1 MNLPATSLDP
11 PDQAQPDPL
20 PAGEVG
26 GSVPAAALIELRGVK
41 RYYRMGQAVV
51 KALDGVDLTIREG
64 EFVAIIGPS
73 GSGKSTMMHLLGCLD
88 RPTAG
93 TYRFAGQEVSR
104 LGDRQL
110 ARVRNRS
117 IGFVFQTFNLISR
130 MSAWENVAVPLFYAR
145 RTITRPDALAALD
158 GVGLG
163 LRANHQPNE
172 LSGGE
177 RQRVA
182 IARAIINRPKLILA
196 DEPTGNLDTRTGEQI
211 IAIFRRLHEGGTTII
226 LVTHEPE
233 VARQAE
239 RIVSMRDGK
248 IISDGPNPDHTP
260 KPRAS
265 ACATVPPGFERPWE
279 KDHGLAKK
287 PDRATQ
293 LEYADAANPA
303 MFDGA
308 RKETPA
314 ARGLW
319 YTLTAWA
326 AMLVWGQIAPAIKSA
341 NPLFTAVVGGLIVLS
356 ALAMIVAAPLW
367 SLITVSRRLRH
378 MKRERPK
385 ERIPITLRLV
395 QAGGA
400 LLVLIAL
407 LIVAMAIAGVMM
419 QMQKSREAIG

>member
-1 MNLPATSLDP
+1 MSLDP
-11 PDQAQPDPL
+11 PDQARPSPL
-20 PAGEVG
+20 PVGEVG
-26 GSVPAAALIELRGVK
+26 GSVSAAALIELRDVK

-93 TYRFAGQEVSR
+93 TYRFAGQEVGR

-163 LRANHQPNE
+163 SRANHQPNE

-248 IISDGPNPDHTP
+248 IISDGPNPDHLP

-265 ACATVPPGFERPWE
+265 ACATIPPEFEHPWE
-279 KDHGLAKK
+279 KDHGLAKAL
-287 PDRATQ
+287 DRATQ
-293 LEYADAANPA
+293 LEYVDAANPA

-326 AMLVWGQIAPAIKSA
+326 TMLVWGQIAQAIKSA

-356 ALAMIVAAPLW
+356 ALAMVVAAPVW
-367 SLITVSRRLRH
+367 SLITASRRLRH

-400 LLVLIAL
+400 LLILIAL
-407 LIVAMAIAGVMM
+407 LIVAMAIAGVMV